1 MSQTE
6 VIHAYRHLFRAG
18 LKAVCYSFPARYC
31 VRDLLRGA
39 FRSKDAQFDERAIR
53 RTLWFVK
60 AAGRELGMEH
70 KLVKN
75 MLMVHYWRQQVGA
88 KERVPWS
95 QIVKETGP
103 KKKYVS
109 RASFYAHLSC

>member
-1 MSQTE
+1 MTQTE
-6 VIHAYRHLFRAG
+6 VIHAYRHLYRAG
-18 LKAVCYSFPARYC
+18 LKAVCYSYPARYC

-39 FRSKDAQFDERAIR
+39 FRSKDAQFDERAIK

-60 AAGRELGMEH
+60 AAARELGMEH

-88 KERVPWS
+88 KEQLPWS
-95 QIVKETGP
+95 QIVKGSGP
-103 KKKYVS
+103 KKT
-109 RASFYAHLSC
+109 